1 MKAIVQDSYGSADK
15 LEFSDI
21 DMPVP
26 ADDEVLIKVRA
37 AGMEPGVWH
46 LMTGL
51 PYMIRLGFGLRKP
64 KARVKGS
71 DAAGVVEAVGS
82 SVTRFRPGDEVF
94 GIANGSFAEY
104 STAEEKKLVH
114 KPGNLTFEQAAA
126 LPISGL
132 TALQAVRDKGEVEPG
147 QKVLVIGASGGVG
160 SLAAQIA
167 KAHGARVTGVCSTSK
182 TDLVR
187 SLGADEVID
196 YTREDFAD
204 GARNWDVIID
214 TGGRRSLSHL
224 RRALAPRGILVL
236 VGGEGGGKL
245 MGGFG
250 RQIFRAPLLSMFVGQ
265 KLRWFVSPERQE
277 DLEALADMAAAG
289 KLTPAVDRTF
299 QLPEAADAVR
309 YWESG
314 RARGKVVVT
323 V

>member
-71 DAAGVVEAVGS
+71 DVAGVVEAVGS

-250 RQIFRAPLLSMFVGQ
+250 RQIFRAPLLSIFVGQ

-277 DLEALADMAAAG
+277 DLEALVDMAAAG

>member
-1 MKAIVQDSYGSADK
+1 M
-15 LEFSDI
+15 
-21 DMPVP
+21 
-26 ADDEVLIKVRA
+26 
-37 AGMEPGVWH
+37 
-46 LMTGL
+46 
-51 PYMIRLGFGLRKP
+51 
-64 KARVKGS
+64 
-71 DAAGVVEAVGS
+71 
-82 SVTRFRPGDEVF
+82 F

-224 RRALAPRGILVL
+224 RRALTTRGILVL

-250 RQIFRAPLLSMFVGQ
+250 RQIFWAPLLSMFVGQ
-265 KLRWFVSPERQE
+265 KLRWLVSPERQE
-277 DLEALADMAAAG
+277 DLEALADMAEAG

>member
-277 DLEALADMAAAG
+277 DLEALADMAEAG
-289 KLTPAVDRTF
+289 KLTPALDRTF

>member
-51 PYMIRLGFGLRKP
+51 TYMIRLGFGLRKP

-71 DAAGVVEAVGS
+71 DVAGVAEAVGS

-204 GARNWDVIID
+204 GTRNWDVIID